1 MKALR
6 VPPNEIPSVWNEI
19 KPILGKAL
27 RGEEDIIAD
36 DLLEPLEN
44 GRAFL
49 WIVVDGDDI
58 ESVCL
63 GEMVEYPRKKSFYIL
78 AWATKSGYK
87 YDEVME
93 TFNDSVV
100 NFAKINGCDFIEA
113 KVRKGLAKKLKWND
127 KHSLVT
133 LTL

>member
-1 MKALR
+1 MKALL

-63 GEMVEYPRKKSFYIL
+63 GEMVEYPRRNL
-78 AWATKSGYK
+78 
-87 YDEVME
+87 
-93 TFNDSVV
+93 
-100 NFAKINGCDFIEA
+100 FI
-113 KVRKGLAKKLKWND
+113 
-127 KHSLVT
+127 S
-133 LTL
+133 